1 MKAVLRTR
9 SLPALL
15 LAVLALVLATA
26 FAPGTRT
33 DTGVSTIARALRAS
47 PVYVD
52 PAARDQLSAADADTL
67 AGRIKD
73 ANKPLFIA
81 VLPAGY
87 RTTNL
92 FTDLRAAT
100 GITGL
105 YGIRLGDRFDARAD
119 SSVMSATARQNLV
132 TSVQGEDAKAQLTD
146 FTDRALANMGGHAPK
161 SWGGSSGGGASTTAL
176 ITVGAVLVAGG
187 AGAY

>member
-15 LAVLALVLATA
+15 LATLALVMATL
-26 FAPGTRT
+26 FAPAASAQ
-33 DTGVSTIARALRAS
+33 TGISTIAEALRKG

-52 PAARDQLSAADADTL
+52 PAASAQLPKADADAL
-67 AGRIKD
+67 AKRIKD

-81 VLPAGY
+81 VLPADYPTAG
-87 RTTNL
+87 L
-92 FTDLRAAT
+92 FSRLRAAT

-119 SSVMSATARQNLV
+119 ASVMSATARRNLV
-132 TSVQGEDAKAQLTD
+132 TSVQGESAKAQ
-146 FTDRALANMGGHAPK
+146 
-161 SWGGSSGGGASTTAL
+161 
-176 ITVGAVLVAGG
+176 
-187 AGAY
+187 